1 MADSKRLELI
11 NKADEIVKFA
21 RKIFND
27 KRVDMLKKAA
37 QLYKEATLS
46 LMAEKLENE
55 AEEWKSWRENGV

>member
-11 NKADEIVKFA
+11 NKADEIVNFA